1 MDKSTPPQLFSLLAF
16 LCLLFVSY
24 FVSYCHVKTAK
35 SLILSLVFTLILFH
49 EVKFRTSKKSC
60 TNSVFMLALE
70 DLGIRFDGRGNVF
83 GFMKSTTPKPCVES
97 SILSA
102 PAMKTTPQVL

>member
-1 MDKSTPPQLFSLLAF
+1 M
-16 LCLLFVSY
+16 
-24 FVSYCHVKTAK
+24 SYCHVKTAK
-35 SLILSLVFTLILFH
+35 SLILCLVFTLILFH

-60 TNSVFMLALE
+60 TNSVFMPDLE
-70 DLGIRFDGRGNVF
+70 DLGMRFDGRGNVF

-102 PAMKTTPQVL
+102 PATKCANHTVFRMVGFLFFARRGRPVADLHIFL